1 MQQATGVNAMVF
13 YSNSIYNNISNL
25 GIFASLLTCLMSVL
39 LISSNMI
46 SGYLLIDKY
55 GRRIILL
62 LG

>member
-46 SGYLLIDKY
+46 SGYFLIDKY